1 MPTVVYDEDEFVELV
16 LDDEDEDEE
25 LAMTALC

>member
-16 LDDEDEDEE
+16 LDDEDEE

>member
-1 MPTVVYDEDEFVELV
+1 MPIVADDEEEFVELV
-16 LDDEDEDEE
+16 LDDEDEE